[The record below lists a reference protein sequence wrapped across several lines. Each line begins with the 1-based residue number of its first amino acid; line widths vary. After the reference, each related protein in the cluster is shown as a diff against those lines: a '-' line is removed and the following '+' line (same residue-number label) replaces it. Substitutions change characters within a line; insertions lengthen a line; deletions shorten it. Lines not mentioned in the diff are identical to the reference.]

1 MIHLE
6 TCKDRKN
13 RAQIKKLYLEAF
25 PAKERMPFFLFHLK
39 KKGQA
44 DLSGVYEKGKLA
56 GMVYCV
62 RHKNMVFIFYLAV
75 EKSLRGRGYG
85 SRILEKL
92 KEKYRDCSLVLNM
105 EEVDPSY
112 ENYEQRKKRKD
123 FYRKNGF
130 RESGFKIREY
140 GVIYEF
146 MYYGQNTTVRE
157 YQELL
162 RNYFGKF
169 LYGLYRKNS
178 AVVKQEKEDV
188 RREH

>member
-1 MIHLE
+1 M
-6 TCKDRKN
+6 
-13 RAQIKKLYLEAF
+13 
-25 PAKERMPFFLFHLK
+25 
-39 KKGQA
+39 
-44 DLSGVYEKGKLA
+44 
-56 GMVYCV
+56 
-62 RHKNMVFIFYLAV
+62 
-75 EKSLRGRGYG
+75 
-85 SRILEKL
+85 
-92 KEKYRDCSLVLNM
+92 
-105 EEVDPSY
+105 DPSY

-178 AVVKQEKEDV
+178 AGVKQEKEDV